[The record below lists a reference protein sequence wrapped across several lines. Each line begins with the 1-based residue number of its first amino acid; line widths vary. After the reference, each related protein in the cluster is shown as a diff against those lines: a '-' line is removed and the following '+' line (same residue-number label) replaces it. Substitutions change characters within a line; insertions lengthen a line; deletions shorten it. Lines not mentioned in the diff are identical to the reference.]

1 MYGVFPHET
10 HVMNESIYY
19 DINIFDS
26 HKNLDPSRNYA
37 SQITRGGSSSIKKS
51 LSPWW
56 ISGFVDAE
64 GSFGVSAS
72 MKETSMKTSMQFKIT
87 QKSMNKS
94 VLEGIVDYF
103 GVGKVHTD
111 NSFTATLKFQ
121 IQDIP
126 SIREKVIPHFDKY
139 PLMSS
144 KYMDYTDWKNAV
156 QIIYDKEHLNQEGQ
170 NKILEIK
177 DRINNSRNEFE
188 R

>member
-121 IQDIP
+121 TQDIP
-126 SIREKVIPHFDKY
+126 FIREKVIPHFDKY

-144 KYMDYTDWKNAV
+144 KYMDYTDWKKCSAN
-156 QIIYDKEHLNQEGQ
+156 YL
-170 NKILEIK
+170 
-177 DRINNSRNEFE
+177 
-188 R
+188 